1 MLKLWRVGR
10 GLCECDQTIYYYDAN
25 FISVMILERQER
37 VLLEAVK
44 RRLEQDLQAVN
55 RLLKSASAPKLESR
69 GDSSR
74 RALSIVQAVKAKGG
88 HVKKSEL
95 ADIASS
101 RGMIETS
108 VGSLYQGGWLR
119 KDPKDDNI
127 TILGPRARALRKT

>member
-1 MLKLWRVGR
+1 
-10 GLCECDQTIYYYDAN
+10 
-25 FISVMILERQER
+25 MILERQER

-44 RRLEQDLQAVN
+44 RRLEQDSHAVN
-55 RLLKSASAPKLESR
+55 RLLKSARAPKLESR

-74 RALSIVQAVKAKGG
+74 RALSIVQAVRAKGG
-88 HVKKSEL
+88 RVKKSEL
-95 ADIASS
+95 ADIASA

-127 TILGPRARALRKT
+127 TILGPKARALRKA